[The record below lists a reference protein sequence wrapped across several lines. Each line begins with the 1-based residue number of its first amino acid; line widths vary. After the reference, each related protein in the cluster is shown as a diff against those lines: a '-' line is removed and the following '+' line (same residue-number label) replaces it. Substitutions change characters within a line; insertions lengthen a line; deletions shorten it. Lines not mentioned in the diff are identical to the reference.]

1 MSKSE
6 EKLRDSISIAA
17 LQAMITKSECLSLD
31 GSHGRQASEE
41 ELNKAVFD
49 TCRAAYYY
57 ADAMLAE
64 RERTTNANT

>member
-1 MSKSE
+1 
-6 EKLRDSISIAA
+6 
-17 LQAMITKSECLSLD
+17 MITKSECLSLD